1 MKKKLNN
8 MEMEKIQGEWKI
20 RMCEIGAIG
29 GCAIVSGAMGCIS
42 GGAGFVFGLYCSVIS
57 KDACK

>member
-1 MKKKLNN
+1 
-8 MEMEKIQGEWKI
+8 MEKIQGGWKI
-20 RMCEIGAIG
+20 TMCEIGAIG